1 MSQLAEEAQQAVHD
15 RGLLAA
21 CDVMVLR
28 ALELLGKRIV
38 RVDRSRF
45 GQMGDLAF
53 YEAHCRWQ
61 PDADMLDRALGSAWE
76 FVAQVVENH
85 AAPGISSR
93 EVSLV
98 LDRYVRDL
106 VKGMRVHQ
114 LEELE
119 YRLGAFT

>member
-1 MSQLAEEAQQAVHD
+1 MTSAEAAQQAVDD

-61 PDADMLDRALGSAWE
+61 PDGEMLDRALAQAWT
-76 FVAQVVENH
+76 FVDRVVHRH
-85 AAPGISSR
+85 AGRGIAPR
-93 EVSLV
+93 EVELT

-106 VKGMRVHQ
+106 VKGMRTHEV
-114 LEELE
+114 EELE

>member
-1 MSQLAEEAQQAVHD
+1 VLQLADEAQQAVHD

-45 GQMGDLAF
+45 GQMSGLEF

-61 PDADMLDRALGSAWE
+61 PDADMLDRALSSAWT
-76 FVAQVVENH
+76 FVDQVVASH
-85 AAPGISSR
+85 AAPGISAR
-93 EVSLV
+93 EVQLV

-114 LEELE
+114 VEELE